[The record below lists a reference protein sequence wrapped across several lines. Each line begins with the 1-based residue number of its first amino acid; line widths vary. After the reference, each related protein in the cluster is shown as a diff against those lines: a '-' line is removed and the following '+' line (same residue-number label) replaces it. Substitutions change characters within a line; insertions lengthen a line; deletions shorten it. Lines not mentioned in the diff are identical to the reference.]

1 MNHQRKLVPMVHVFF
16 LSLRGRGGGQ
26 SIGLTGALVADEIE
40 LQSLL
45 EGIFVD
51 VVLDGHSAKK
61 KIKL

>member
-1 MNHQRKLVPMVHVFF
+1 MVHVFF